1 MATTSASVSSL
12 FKGGKIKLKENNMP
26 GRMRGGKKKKKKN
39 NRGSKRRR
47 G

>member
-12 FKGGKIKLKENNMP
+12 FKGGKPKKLKEYNMAK
-26 GRMRGGKKKKKKN
+26 MRGGKKKKKGGK
-39 NRGSKRRR
+39 GSKR